1 MKRYSHFI
9 DGAFAPDAD
18 EEIDSVDPAT
28 GEVWSRI
35 ARGDAA
41 AADLAVCTA
50 DRAFRKGVWADADA
64 GDRADMLDRLADH
77 LEMHWERLVEPEIH
91 DNGKRVAEVRGQFS
105 GLHAWFRHFA
115 AQARKLRV
123 EPQANRVRGVES
135 ETHFL
140 PYGVVVAITPW
151 NSPLMILTWKLG
163 PALAAGNTVVVKP
176 SELASASTLEFAA
189 MLHKAG
195 LPAGVLNVV
204 TGYGHEVGEALVRHR
219 LTRKVSFTGSDFGG
233 RKVAE
238 AAAAGVV
245 PATLELGGKSA
256 QIVFADV
263 DIDNAVN
270 GVLSGIFLSNG
281 QTCVAGSRLI
291 VETPLKDAFVAR
303 IIERAKALKPGD
315 PMDPATRLGP
325 LANAQHFEKVSRMI
339 AQAKEAGAAC
349 LLDGAALTGTHAGFY
364 IGPTVF
370 DNVTPDMQLW
380 REEVFG
386 PVLAVTSFDTEEQA
400 VALANDTDY
409 GLAGGVWT
417 SDPARGARVAG
428 RIEAGTVYVNHYRSV
443 DPNAPIGGLKH
454 SGYGRELGPDAV
466 KDFLQTKSVW
476 IGRAPVADPFPADE
490 PIGGKE

>member
-1 MKRYSHFI
+1 
-9 DGAFAPDAD
+9 
-18 EEIDSVDPAT
+18 
-28 GEVWSRI
+28 
-35 ARGDAA
+35 
-41 AADLAVCTA
+41 
-50 DRAFRKGVWADADA
+50 
-64 GDRADMLDRLADH
+64 
-77 LEMHWERLVEPEIH
+77 
-91 DNGKRVAEVRGQFS
+91 
-105 GLHAWFRHFA
+105 
-115 AQARKLRV
+115 
-123 EPQANRVRGVES
+123 
-135 ETHFL
+135 
-140 PYGVVVAITPW
+140 VVVAITPW

-189 MLHKAG
+189 MLHEAG

-204 TGYGHEVGEALVRHR
+204 TGYGNEVGEALVRHR

-256 QIVFADV
+256 QIVFADA

-291 VETPLKDAFVAR
+291 VEAPLKDAFVAR

-339 AQAKEAGAAC
+339 ARAKEAGAAC
-349 LLDGAALTGTHAGFY
+349 LLDGTALTGTRAGFY

-386 PVLAVTSFDTEEQA
+386 PVLAVTAFDTEEQA